1 MEIKAY
7 LVTETLHIKNMVC
20 SCCIKVIKD
29 YLEKSGFIIDEIKI
43 GTAVVT
49 FDPNK
54 NNIADVVHFLE
65 ENGMGLI
72 SDREKQVVEK
82 IKQAVIELIHQMNNV
97 DSMVRKSDYIVE
109 KMGMNYQTL
118 SKIFSK
124 HEPVTLEKFII
135 LHKIERIK
143 ELIDSN
149 EFTLSEIAYNMDYSS
164 VHYLSNQFKKIT
176 GLSVSEY
183 KLAENKDRKPL
194 DNIYL

>member
-7 LVTETLHIKNMVC
+7 LITETLLIKNMVC
-20 SCCIKVIKD
+20 SCCVKVIKD
-29 YLEKSGFIIDEIKI
+29 HLEKCGFIIDDIKL
-43 GTAVVT
+43 GKVVIT
-49 FDPNK
+49 FDPQK
-54 NNIADVVHFLE
+54 NNISEITEFLE

-72 SDREKQVVEK
+72 SDREEQVVEK

-109 KMGMNYQTL
+109 KLGMNYQTL

-149 EFTLSEIAYNMDYSS
+149 EFTLSEIAYMMDYSS

-176 GLSVSEY
+176 GFSVSEY
-183 KLAENKDRKPL
+183 KQIENKDRKPL
-194 DNIYL
+194 DNIYD